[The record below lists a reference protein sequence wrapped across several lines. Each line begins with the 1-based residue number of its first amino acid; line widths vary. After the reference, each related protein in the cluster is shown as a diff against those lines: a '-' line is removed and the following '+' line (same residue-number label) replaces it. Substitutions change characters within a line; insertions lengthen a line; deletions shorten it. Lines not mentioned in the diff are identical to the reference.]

1 MDECGI
7 AVMSGEGG
15 VCARSEELIKEI
27 FAGSLIQYLILFQYQ
42 QRDCLSGWP
51 GKKHVVKLVDVLV
64 GQRVA
69 KGIEE

>member
-51 GKKHVVKLVDVLV
+51 GKKHV
-64 GQRVA
+64 
-69 KGIEE
+69 